1 MAGLKKTKDGY
12 IISEGIDA
20 FFSGVSNAFH
30 FVIEY
35 FKEVFTPPFE
45 FAEIGRQCYEIGC
58 KSLLLI
64 SLTGFIVGMIFTQ
77 QSRPSLVSFG
87 ASSWLPSLIG
97 IAIIR
102 ALAPLLTAI
111 ICSGKVGSGIGAEL
125 GSMKVSEQIAA
136 MEASATNPFKFLVV
150 SRVTASVLMTPLL
163 MIYTAFVGVMG
174 AFVDISRNEHT
185 SFTTFI
191 TNVFQNISF
200 LDCASSIV
208 RALVYGFTVGM
219 VSCYYGYT
227 TTQGTKGVG
236 RAANMAV
243 VIAIYLIFIEEEIIV
258 QIVNWIR

>member
-1 MAGLKKTKDGY
+1 MDTQNKQKEKYL
-12 IISEGIDA
+12 ISEKVDDY
-20 FFSGVSNAFH
+20 FTGVSNAFH

-35 FKEVFTPPFE
+35 FKEVFTTPFE

-136 MEASATNPFKFLVV
+136 MEASATNPFKYLVV

-163 MIYTAFVGVMG
+163 MVYTAFVGVMG

-185 SFTTFI
+185 NFATFI

-200 LDCASSIV
+200 LDCVSSIV